1 MEPKPDRTMTQA
13 EYLEMERTS
22 GIKHEYCNGEA
33 YAMTGAS
40 RRHNLIV
47 ANVIRSLGNQL
58 RDSPCRIYPSD
69 MRVKVERTGLLCYP
83 DVSVSCG
90 DEMFSDDCQD
100 TLLTPAMI
108 VEVLSDSTE
117 GYDRGEKFWHYRQ
130 IPSLVNYVLI
140 SQHKQKIEVYLR
152 NERGA
157 WELEE
162 TTQDRGEIDL
172 AAIGCRL
179 SISEVYHKI

>member
-1 MEPKPDRTMTQA
+1 MTQA
-13 EYLEMERTS
+13 GYLEMERNS
-22 GIKHEYCNGEA
+22 EIKHEYCNGET
-33 YAMTGAS
+33 YPMTGAS

-58 RDSPCRIYPSD
+58 RDSPCRTYPSD
-69 MRVKVERTGLLCYP
+69 MRVKDERSGLFCYP

-90 DEMFSDDCQD
+90 EEMFSDDCQD

-130 IPSLVNYVLI
+130 IPALSHYVLI
-140 SQHKQKIEVYLR
+140 SQHKQKIEVYSR

-162 TTQDRGEIDL
+162 TTEERGEICL

-179 SISEVYHKI
+179 STDEVYHKI